1 MARAE
6 ESTRKSDGGGRRRR
20 FVVHE
25 HHASRLHFDFRLEAA
40 GVLKSWAV
48 PKGPTLD
55 PAEKRLAVEVEDH
68 SLAYGGFEGTISEG
82 RYGAGEVRIWD
93 EGFYESEGDALAR
106 LRGGK
111 LTLRLSGQ
119 KLRGAFSLV
128 RMRRGAGQWLLIKAA
143 DEFAEPGWELKTILE
158 PRAAKKGG
166 ARKSA
171 AKKSGAKKRAQRL
184 TRTACDSGRFTR
196 ATSTRR
202 ACSPRGA
209 RGCSRRRS

>member
-1 MARAE
+1 MARPD
-6 ESTRKSDGGGRRRR
+6 ESTQKSRGGAGRLR

-55 PAEKRLAVEVEDH
+55 PAERRLAVEVEDH
-68 SLAYGGFEGTISEG
+68 SLSYGGFEGTISEG

-93 EGFYESEGDALAR
+93 EGTYEPEGDAVVR

-111 LTLRLSGQ
+111 LTFRLSGK

-128 RMRRGAGQWLLIKAA
+128 RMSRGVGQWLLIKSA

-158 PRAAKKGG
+158 PRAAKKP
-166 ARKSA
+166 A
-171 AKKSGAKKRAQRL
+171 AGKPAAKKRARK
-184 TRTACDSGRFTR
+184 S
-196 ATSTRR
+196 
-202 ACSPRGA
+202 
-209 RGCSRRRS
+209 

>member
-1 MARAE
+1 M
-6 ESTRKSDGGGRRRR
+6 KSDNSKSRR

-55 PAEKRLAVEVEDH
+55 PGERRLAVEVEDH

-93 EGFYESEGDALAR
+93 EGTYEPEGDPAAR
-106 LRGGK
+106 LKAGKLTFRLSGGK
-111 LTLRLSGQ
+111 L
-119 KLRGAFSLV
+119 RGTFSLV
-128 RMRRGAGQWLLIKAA
+128 RMSRGTGQWLLIKGA
-143 DEFAEPGWELKTILE
+143 DEYSEAGWELKTVLE

-166 ARKSA
+166 AKRGGAKKSA
-171 AKKSGAKKRAQRL
+171 AKKSAAKESVARKAGAK
-184 TRTACDSGRFTR
+184 RF
-196 ATSTRR
+196 
-202 ACSPRGA
+202 GA
-209 RGCSRRRS
+209 RKARVG

>member
-1 MARAE
+1 M
-6 ESTRKSDGGGRRRR
+6 KSSENKRLR

-93 EGFYESEGDALAR
+93 AGAYEPEGDPVAR
-106 LRGGK
+106 LKEGK
-111 LTLRLSGQ
+111 LTFRLSGG

-128 RMRRGAGQWLLIKAA
+128 RMSRGAGQWLLIKAA
-143 DEFAEPGWELKTILE
+143 DEFAEAGWELKTILE
-158 PRAAKKGG
+158 PRAAKKRG
-166 ARKSA
+166 
-171 AKKSGAKKRAQRL
+171 AKKAGAKKAAAKKRARK
-184 TRTACDSGRFTR
+184 G
-196 ATSTRR
+196 
-202 ACSPRGA
+202 
-209 RGCSRRRS
+209 

>member
-1 MARAE
+1 MAR
-6 ESTRKSDGGGRRRR
+6 SDQPTRKSDGGKARRR

-48 PKGPTLD
+48 PKGPSLD

-68 SLAYGGFEGTISEG
+68 ALAYGGFEGTLSEG

-93 EGFYESEGDALAR
+93 EGTYEPEGDAVAR
-106 LRGGK
+106 LREGK
-111 LTLRLSGQ
+111 LTFRLSGG

-128 RMRRGAGQWLLIKAA
+128 KMSRGEGQWLLIKGR
-143 DEFAEPGWELKTILE
+143 DEFAEAGWELKTILE

-166 ARKSA
+166 VKKTAGKNA
-171 AKKSGAKKRAQRL
+171 VAKKGVRK
-184 TRTACDSGRFTR
+184 G
-196 ATSTRR
+196 
-202 ACSPRGA
+202 
-209 RGCSRRRS
+209 